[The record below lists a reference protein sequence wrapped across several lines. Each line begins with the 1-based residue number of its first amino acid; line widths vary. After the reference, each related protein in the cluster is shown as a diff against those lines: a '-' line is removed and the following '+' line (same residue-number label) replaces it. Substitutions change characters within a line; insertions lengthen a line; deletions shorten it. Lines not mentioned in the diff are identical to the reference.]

1 MLGLMQ
7 VCSAAATTA
16 VHGGLS
22 ERLFCTRIVESA
34 DHGQQQGEDGDR
46 GPGQQRS
53 RPPPGTPAGTPRG
66 RSAAMIAVYSSS
78 AGAMT

>member
-7 VCSAAATTA
+7 VRSAVATTA

-22 ERLFCTRIVESA
+22 ERLFCTRKLNPQTTASSRAKTATGVQA
-34 DHGQQQGEDGDR
+34 TTD
-46 GPGQQRS
+46 
-53 RPPPGTPAGTPRG
+53 RPPPGTPSGTPRG